1 MWIFSAIANAVGRNF
16 IGRPNYLF
24 DLLFN
29 RAQAD
34 GGVTEAQ
41 QCTINELTDLQ
52 NDNLL
57 SSASLVLT
65 PSSYKEGKLYSVIP
79 SDGSGDMSVTRAT
92 TATRVNSAGL
102 VELVPYNLFQYSEQF
117 NNAYWEKGGVTITAN
132 ATTAPD
138 GTLTADK
145 FQEIATTDTHQ
156 IYLAYT
162 GNISVVTISIYA
174 KKAER
179 SAIQITSDQTT
190 DPRAIFNLDTGAI
203 HSSLNC
209 TPFIENVGN
218 GWYRCGITYTIDQV
232 TSYPVFRVVDSN
244 FDVLYTG
251 TAGYGVYIWGGQLNE
266 GTILPYQKTE
276 TRLNIP
282 RLDYS
287 NGTCPSLLVEPQRT
301 NLIFP
306 SNGSASNSFGG
317 VFTSNAATSPQGIN
331 NAFSFDVNNGAA
343 GGVILTTI
351 NSTQQLTFSIY
362 LKGSVNGQKV
372 RFYTDNNQIIQ
383 TYTLTTEWV
392 RYTSTFTS
400 ISGLQSVY
408 LLVGTYFVPAE
419 NDLFYGYGAQLEAGS
434 YATSYIP
441 TTSASVTRN
450 ADVISKTGISSL
462 IGQTEG
468 TIFFDGVING
478 CQNDFANLINSERN
492 TNTAFSIGYIKA
504 SKNLFGQVFDGSSK
518 GLIQGGTFEIGQRFK
533 LAYAY
538 KSGNFALYVNGA
550 LIGTSTNPFTFPST
564 LDDIFIGD
572 SANYFAFQEAITNNA
587 TALWKTRLT
596 NDQLAQLTTI

>member
-468 TIFFDGVING
+468 TIFIDANISVRDTTRVLVDMQDGTNNDVFQFVLGGNTLTINIFDSGTLQASLNGGYCLGNKKIALGYKANDFVLYIDGVQVASDTSG
-478 CQNDFANLINSERN
+478 SVPTASLI
-492 TNTAFSIGYIKA
+492 ALGYLYIA
-504 SKNLFGQVFDGSSK
+504 SGYEL
-518 GLIQGGTFEIGQRFK
+518 
-533 LAYAY
+533 
-538 KSGNFALYVNGA
+538 
-550 LIGTSTNPFTFPST
+550 
-564 LDDIFIGD
+564 GD
-572 SANYFAFQEAITNNA
+572 SINA
-587 TALWKTRLT
+587 AALWKTRLT
-596 NDQLAQLTTI
+596 NTQLAALTSL